1 MMWKTLAIGAAGVT
15 AAGLGLMLRSEY
27 EKNHFVVEELP
38 ISSSKILRERTLVFL
53 TDVHDKEFGPANQEL
68 FQAICQEKPDE
79 ILIGGDVMISRG
91 EGNLDAAFRL
101 LRGLTSIAPVYY
113 AFGNHEMRLGAERE
127 KYGTQHENLLS
138 EAKKLGVTMLI
149 NRNLQIGEDLAVAGI
164 NLHPIFYEKLLFKKP
179 VPMPPE
185 YLAGRLGRADKKRM
199 QILLMHSP
207 LYFQEARIWGAD
219 LTLSGHFHGGT
230 IRIPGLGGL
239 MTPQY
244 QFLLPWCAGSFQR
257 DGKWMAVGRG
267 LGTHSI
273 NIRLNDRPQVLV
285 IRLMPKNKQPI
296 QQETGFLP
304 ETNQKKH

>member
-1 MMWKTLAIGAAGVT
+1 MWKTLAVGAAGAA
-15 AAGLGLMLRSEY
+15 AAGFGLVLRSEY

-38 ISSSKILRERTLVFL
+38 ITSSKIHREKTLVFL
-53 TDVHDKEFGPANQEL
+53 TDIHDKEFGEGNQM
-68 FQAICQEKPDE
+68 FFRAISRVKPDG

-91 EGNLDAAFRL
+91 EGNLDTTFRL
-101 LRGLTSIAPVYY
+101 LSGLAAIAPVYY
-113 AFGNHEMRLGAERE
+113 AFGNHEMRLGVERE
-127 KYGTQHENLLS
+127 KYGRQHENLLS
-138 EAKKLGVTMLI
+138 EAEKLGVTMLV

-164 NLHPIFYEKLLFKKP
+164 NLHSVFYQKLLLKDP

-185 YLAGRLGRADKKRM
+185 YLTRRLGRAYEERM

-207 LYFQEARIWGAD
+207 LYFREARTWGAD

-244 QFLLPWCAGSFQR
+244 QFLLPWCAGSFQQE
-257 DGKWMAVGRG
+257 GKWMAVGRG

-273 NIRLNDRPQVLV
+273 NIRLNNRPQVLV
-285 IRLMPKNKQPI
+285 IRLMPAKN
-296 QQETGFLP
+296 
-304 ETNQKKH
+304 